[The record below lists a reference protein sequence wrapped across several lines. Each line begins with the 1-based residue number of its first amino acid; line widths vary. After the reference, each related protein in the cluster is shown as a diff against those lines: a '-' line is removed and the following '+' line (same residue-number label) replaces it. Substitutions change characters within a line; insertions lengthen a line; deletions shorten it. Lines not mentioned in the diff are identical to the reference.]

1 MRRWWRVALVALGL
15 CCLSLPVSA
24 QQTASGEELYRQ
36 QLQASGAEDLTGALP
51 RNVQDLLDQLEL
63 DTFDPDS
70 YTGLSFQQVTGL
82 LMELTA
88 GQAGG
93 PLQVMGML
101 IGVVLMAAVFS
112 GMESSA
118 LSPALRQTYHS
129 AAVLGAGSMLLVP
142 LFGLLE
148 TVWQAV
154 ERVTVFLAA
163 YVPVYAALLA
173 TGGRGLGAVSY
184 QATLLGASQLFSWLI
199 QGAVFPVLVVSLAFG
214 CTGSVAEGFCLDRF
228 GQTLHK
234 AVLWTLGLFS
244 TIFSFL
250 LSFQQMAA
258 SAGDSLSGRMVRFSL
273 TSFVPVVGGLLGEA
287 YSTVAGC
294 AGLLRSAV
302 GCFGLVA
309 VALVV
314 VPPLIGCVCWSIG
327 LHIAADTAALFHLGP
342 LEKLCHAAS
351 GAVRV
356 LIAVLAV
363 SALLMVISTTVI
375 TAFSGR

>member
-1 MRRWWRVALVALGL
+1 MSRWLAMVMALASLLWLTPVVAAEEV
-15 CCLSLPVSA
+15 SL
-24 QQTASGEELYRQ
+24 EEQYQQ
-36 QLQASGAEDLTGALP
+36 QLEASGADELTGHLP
-51 RNVQDLLDQLEL
+51 RDVQEMLAQLEL

-70 YTGLSFQQVTGL
+70 YAGLSFQQVTDL
-82 LMELTA
+82 LVELTVHQ
-88 GQAGG
+88 GGG

-101 IGVVLMAAVFS
+101 IGVVLVAAVFS
-112 GMESSA
+112 GLEGSA

-129 AAVLGAGSMLLVP
+129 AAVLGAGGMLLVP
-142 LFGLLE
+142 LFALLE
-148 TVWQAV
+148 TVRQTV

>member
-1 MRRWWRVALVALGL
+1 MSRWLAMVMALASLLWLTPVVAAEEV
-15 CCLSLPVSA
+15 SL
-24 QQTASGEELYRQ
+24 EEQYQQ
-36 QLQASGAEDLTGALP
+36 QLEASGADELTGHLP
-51 RNVQDLLDQLEL
+51 RDVQEMLAQLEL

-70 YTGLSFQQVTGL
+70 YAGLSFQQVTDL
-82 LMELTA
+82 LVELTVQQ
-88 GQAGG
+88 GGG

-101 IGVVLMAAVFS
+101 IGVVLVAAVFS
-112 GMESSA
+112 GLEGSA

-129 AAVLGAGSMLLVP
+129 AAVLGAGGMLLVP
-142 LFGLLE
+142 LFALLE
-148 TVWQAV
+148 TVRQTV

-250 LSFQQMAA
+250 MSFQQMAA

-327 LHIAADTAALFHLGP
+327 LHLAADTAALFHLGP

>member
-1 MRRWWRVALVALGL
+1 MSRWLAMIMALASLLWLTPAVAAEEV
-15 CCLSLPVSA
+15 SL
-24 QQTASGEELYRQ
+24 EEQYQQ
-36 QLQASGAEDLTGALP
+36 QLEASGADELTGHLP
-51 RNVQDLLDQLEL
+51 RDVQEMLAQLEL

-70 YTGLSFQQVTGL
+70 YAGLSFQQVTDL
-82 LMELTA
+82 LVELTVHQ
-88 GQAGG
+88 GGG
-93 PLQVMGML
+93 PLQVMGLL
-101 IGVVLMAAVFS
+101 IGVVLVAAVFS
-112 GMESSA
+112 GLEGSA

-129 AAVLGAGSMLLVP
+129 AAVLGAGGMLLVP
-142 LFGLLE
+142 LFALLE
-148 TVWQAV
+148 TVRQTV

>member
-1 MRRWWRVALVALGL
+1 MSRWLAMVMALASLLWLTPVVAAEGV
-15 CCLSLPVSA
+15 SL
-24 QQTASGEELYRQ
+24 EEQYQQ
-36 QLQASGAEDLTGALP
+36 QLEASGADELTGHLP
-51 RNVQDLLDQLEL
+51 RDVQEMLAQLEL

-70 YTGLSFQQVTGL
+70 YAGLSFQQVTDL
-82 LMELTA
+82 LVELTVHQ
-88 GQAGG
+88 GGG

-101 IGVVLMAAVFS
+101 IGVVLVAAVFS
-112 GMESSA
+112 GLEGSA

-129 AAVLGAGSMLLVP
+129 AAVLGAGGMLLVP
-142 LFGLLE
+142 LFALLE
-148 TVWQAV
+148 TVRQTV

-327 LHIAADTAALFHLGP
+327 LHIAADTAALFRLGP